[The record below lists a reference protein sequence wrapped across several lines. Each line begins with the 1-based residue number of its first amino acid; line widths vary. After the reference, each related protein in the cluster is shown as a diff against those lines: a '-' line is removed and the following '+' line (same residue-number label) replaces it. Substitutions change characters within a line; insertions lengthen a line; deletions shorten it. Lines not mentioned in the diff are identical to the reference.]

1 MSNSDEQATDGNGK
15 IPLQITIYTYIL
27 NKRCVLVQFPVV
39 NPGDNDVMS
48 NGDISEDHEDMLEG
62 GISGDDENMSDVDI
76 LSRSDS
82 GDGNM
87 ISDED
92 NANESIEGD
101 VDDDGFL
108 QEDNANVLIQEDNS
122 NVGSNDGGYNGNSK
136 IVKIIQ
142 LFLFLLFKP
151 L

>member
-1 MSNSDEQATDGNGK
+1 
-15 IPLQITIYTYIL
+15 
-27 NKRCVLVQFPVV
+27 
-39 NPGDNDVMS
+39 MS